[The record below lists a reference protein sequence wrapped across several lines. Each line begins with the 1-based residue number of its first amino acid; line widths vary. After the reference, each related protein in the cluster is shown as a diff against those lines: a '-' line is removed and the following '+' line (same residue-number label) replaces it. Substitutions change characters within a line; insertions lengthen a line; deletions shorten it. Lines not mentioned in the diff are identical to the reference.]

1 MPRSNVE
8 RRAGPVPGAMTRRRF
23 LALAIGAGGAFAA
36 PSLTARRATSSVD
49 PSMTTDASAKLLTRT
64 IPSSGEALPALGLG
78 TWRTFDV
85 GDSDAE
91 RAPLREVLRR
101 LFAAGGRVIDSSPM
115 YGRAESVVGDL
126 LRGTPEHGN
135 AFIATKVWTT
145 GRAEGIAEMEESERR
160 MGGRI
165 DLMQVHNLVDWRTHL
180 PTLREWKSTGRIRYV
195 GVTHYSLSAFQDL
208 EQIVRKERVDFVQLP
223 YSVAVRDAEKRL
235 LPAAR
240 ESGTAV
246 LVMRP
251 FESGSLLAS
260 LRSRPLP
267 AFAKELGAASWA
279 QLLLKFILSHP
290 AVTAAIPATSKPA
303 HLDDDLGGARGPLPD
318 ETLRAK
324 IAAAAAA

>member
-8 RRAGPVPGAMTRRRF
+8 SRADSPRGGMTRRRA
-23 LALAIGAGGAFAA
+23 LALTLGAGAA
-36 PSLTARRATSSVD
+36 LALPRRGTRADTSSMD
-49 PSMTTDASAKLLTRT
+49 SSMASNTSAKMLTRT
-64 IPSSGEALPALGLG
+64 VPSSGEALPALGLG

-85 GDSDAE
+85 GASDAE

-126 LRGTPEHGN
+126 LRGTPEHGK

-180 PTLREWKSTGRIRYV
+180 PTLREWREKRRIRYV
-195 GVTHYSLSAFQDL
+195 GVTHYSLSAFDEL
-208 EQIVRKERVDFVQLP
+208 EHILRDEKVDFVQLP
-223 YSVAVRDAEKRL
+223 YSVAVREAEKRL
-235 LPAAR
+235 LPAAKDT
-240 ESGTAV
+240 GTAV

-267 AFAKELGAASWA
+267 PFAKDLGATSWA
-279 QLLLKFILSHP
+279 QLLLKFILAHP
-290 AVTAAIPATSKPA
+290 AVTAAIPATSNPA

-318 ETLRAK
+318 EATRAK
-324 IAAAAAA
+324 IAAAAA

>member
-1 MPRSNVE
+1 MPRSSDRDVPAS
-8 RRAGPVPGAMTRRRF
+8 RRALASAARALGRRRF
-23 LALAIGAGGAFAA
+23 IALAAGASGALALPRAA
-36 PSLTARRATSSVD
+36 STGSS
-49 PSMTTDASAKLLTRT
+49 PMLTRT
-64 IPSSGEALPALGLG
+64 IPSSGEALPAIGLG

-85 GDSDAE
+85 GAEPE

-126 LRGTPEHGN
+126 LRGTPEHGK

-180 PTLREWKSTGRIRYV
+180 PTLREWKEKGRIRYV
-195 GVTHYSLSAFQDL
+195 GVTHYSLSAFDEL
-208 EQIVRKERVDFVQLP
+208 EHILHDEKVDFVQLP
-223 YSVAVRDAEKRL
+223 YSVAVREAEKRL
-235 LPAAR
+235 LPAAK
-240 ESGTAV
+240 ETGTAV

-251 FESGSLLAS
+251 FESGALLAS
-260 LRSRPLP
+260 LRSRRLP
-267 AFAKELGAASWA
+267 AFAKDLGATSWA
-279 QLLLKFILSHP
+279 QLLLKFILAHP
-290 AVTAAIPATSKPA
+290 AVTAAIPATSSPV

-318 ETLRAK
+318 EATRAK
-324 IAAAAAA
+324 IAAAAA